1 MPSGVDQPLLSVTSR
16 ESCKPN
22 STSSSEQFR
31 FLDRRGRF
39 HQSLGH
45 FNIDRKGG
53 EWRHLYW
60 NDPFHTLLHTRTSR
74 ILGGVSIVYFLIILC
89 FALAYFH
96 LSRRHPAC
104 HVGLSSLVDAYMFSL
119 ETIMTIG
126 YGAPMDD
133 IFYGHCTSMAT
144 LLTLEVVCVCPNDM
158 SSIHTSQSAHTHT
171 HVCGLLFRPVVC
183 RDSARCRLHWHLL
196 RALRSCYCACR
207 ATVVVLS
214 REGSLT
220 RLRLQRAHTILFSK
234 SAVIRKIR
242 GQYYFM
248 VQTCERRKHQLVEA
262 HVRLYAVKHAT
273 EREENAPA
281 FLFQCEQMRIQQP
294 DDDCGAMLLM
304 IVPQIIVHR
313 IDQWSPLF
321 PPACRPRDGAH
332 DPKTWAAYPNPTQRQ
347 VDMENGNRD
356 GRVPTDARGFD
367 LAPTKEQIRNHVHAS
382 KLEVLVILEGI
393 DSSTSNTMQAR
404 YSYTED
410 DMAWDATFEQCVVHT
425 RTGLCLDFDRFHL
438 LKPAPLDAPDCV
450 MSSQF

>member
-144 LLTLEVVCVCPNDM
+144 LLTLEVSFVGILLDAVC
-158 SSIHTSQSAHTHT
+158 I
-171 HVCGLLFRPVVC
+171 GIFY
-183 RDSARCRLHWHLL
+183 ARF
-196 RALRSCYCACR
+196 AR
-207 ATVVVLS
+207 ATVRAVPLLLSS
-214 REGSLT
+214 RE
-220 RLRLQRAHTILFSK
+220 RQRAHTILFSK

-281 FLFQCEQMRIQQP
+281 FLFQCQQMRIQQP